1 MGRNKRIQKK
11 IEAKKQQ
18 AQNRCTMEP
27 EPAQGAP
34 YIPVAPAGHVS
45 DAEPGTSREK
55 ERRPAPDAAE
65 TAALESENCPAAE
78 TAVSAEVA
86 SAVGPR
92 AQAAYAALK
101 RFYRKLRPCSVL
113 LFFILM
119 LAYTDLAVKLV
130 S

>member
-1 MGRNKRIQKK
+1 MKYIGIDREVAMGRNKRIQKK

-78 TAVSAEVA
+78 TAVSAEAA

-92 AQAAYAALK
+92 AQAADAALK
-101 RFYRKLRPCSVL
+101 RV
-113 LFFILM
+113 
-119 LAYTDLAVKLV
+119 
-130 S
+130 